1 VTAVPAGGAHETRW
15 PAPAK
20 LNLFLHI
27 VGRRPDGYHELQTLF
42 QLIDLCDTVSVVVRN
57 DGLIERPIGPID
69 VAPEADLVVRAAR
82 ALQART
88 GVSLGATLRVFKK
101 IPQGGGLG
109 GGSSDAATTLLALNR
124 LWGCGL
130 SLDELAGIGLPLGA
144 DVPVFVRGSSA
155 WAEGVGERLTPVQ
168 LPERWF
174 VVVHP
179 GVGVATREVF
189 QAPELTRNSPV
200 STIRAFLEAGG
211 AGGSGVAGERV
222 VAGGAS
228 AGESGA
234 SGVAGGRALAGG
246 ASAGRAV
253 AGGATMGAPFGRN
266 DCEPVV
272 RARYAEVAD
281 ALEWLSRYA
290 PARLT
295 GTGACIFAAC
305 ASEIDAERLAAR
317 VPDRWKSY
325 VARGLNVS
333 PVHERL

>member
-1 VTAVPAGGAHETRW
+1 VSLETSGGAGETRW

-27 VGRRPDGYHELQTLF
+27 VGRRADGYHELQTVF
-42 QLIDLCDTVSVVVRN
+42 QLIDLCDSVSVVVRG
-57 DGLIERPIGPID
+57 DGLIERPVGPAN
-69 VAPEADLVVRAAR
+69 VAPEHDLVVRAAR

-88 GVSLGATLRVFKK
+88 GVRLGATLRVFKK

-109 GGSSDAATTLLALNR
+109 GGSSDAATALLALNR

-130 SLDELAGIGLPLGA
+130 SIDELAGIGLPLGA

-155 WAEGVGERLTPVQ
+155 WAEGVGDRLTPLE

-179 GVGVATREVF
+179 GVGVATRDVF

-200 STIRAFLEAGG
+200 ITIRALF
-211 AGGSGVAGERV
+211 
-222 VAGGAS
+222 
-228 AGESGA
+228 ESGGPIAGWA
-234 SGVAGGRALAGG
+234 SGGGY
-246 ASAGRAV
+246 
-253 AGGATMGAPFGRN
+253 GRN

-272 RARYAEVAD
+272 RTRYGEVAD

-295 GTGACIFAAC
+295 GTGSCIFAAC
-305 ASEIDAERLAAR
+305 ACAIDAERIAAR

-333 PVHERL
+333 PVHERR